1 MQNCG
6 SCFAAEQFV
15 SISWGPSARVKRLYR
30 ITVGKKEKTNLHRE
44 SDPDV
49 QPSEKKRRVNV

>member
-1 MQNCG
+1 MMPG
-6 SCFAAEQFV
+6 SKGYIEIA
-15 SISWGPSARVKRLYR
+15 
-30 ITVGKKEKTNLHRE
+30 VGKKEKTNLHRE